1 MLFLFLEMIKADV
14 NTPKALAIKSYGS
27 NTLVVVMADCKSS
40 RIVPKN
46 SENATQMDNISF
58 L

>member
-1 MLFLFLEMIKADV
+1 MIKADV